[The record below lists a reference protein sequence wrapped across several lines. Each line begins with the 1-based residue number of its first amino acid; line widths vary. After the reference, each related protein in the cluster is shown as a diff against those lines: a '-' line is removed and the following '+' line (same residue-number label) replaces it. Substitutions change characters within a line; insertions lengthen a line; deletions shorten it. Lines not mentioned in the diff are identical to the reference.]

1 MHISPISNNYYTR
14 KTSPIRTNSAS
25 TPNFKGG
32 LSDIET
38 KYNLNKLRI
47 VLSNVVYADDIN
59 GLKEVADKMADKFSH
74 WGVNSIGMMI
84 VPNKDLKLYSNGQVT
99 GDDAKDKIGIFVATG
114 DKSGPVESWT
124 VAYESKLVILPKS
137 CLEQIS

>member
-14 KTSPIRTNSAS
+14 KAS
-25 TPNFKGG
+25 LMKANNTVNFKGV

-38 KYNLNKLRI
+38 KNNLNKLR
-47 VLSNVVYADDIN
+47 VALSNVVYAKDIN
-59 GLKEVADKMADKFSH
+59 DLKEVADKMADKFSH
-74 WGVNSIGMMI
+74 WGVNSVGMMI
-84 VPNKDLKLYSNGQVT
+84 VPNKDLRLYSNYQVT
-99 GDDAKDKIGIFVATG
+99 GEDAKDKIGVFVATG

-137 CLEQIS
+137 CFEQIS